1 MWVRVLAALLED
13 LFGRAAMSGSSQAP
27 VAPVPSN
34 PRVLFR
40 PPAVR
45 CLYPHRG
52 MHAYTYAKTNPE
64 MLLKREERAYWLG
77 EREGGDG

>member
-13 LFGRAAMSGSSQAP
+13 LFGPAAMSGSSQAP

-52 MHAYTYAKTNPE
+52 MHAYTYAKTKGKRGLIGWGKEKGE
-64 MLLKREERAYWLG
+64 MDRGRQ
-77 EREGGDG
+77 